1 MDRIIRRG
9 EIYIADLDP
18 VVGSEQG
25 GNRPVLVLQNNVGN
39 KFSPTVI
46 VAPLTSRTGK
56 TNIATHVTLKTDF
69 MERESIVL
77 LEQIKTI
84 DKKRLR
90 EFVGQLINEEM
101 TRINYALKVSLDLFE
116 NYGSCEE

>member
-1 MDRIIRRG
+1 MDRKIRRG

-46 VAPLTSRTGK
+46 V
-56 TNIATHVTLKTDF
+56 F
-69 MERESIVL
+69 C
-77 LEQIKTI
+77 
-84 DKKRLR
+84 KRI
-90 EFVGQLINEEM
+90 F
-101 TRINYALKVSLDLFE
+101 TKWSLP
-116 NYGSCEE
+116 